1 MAISRCGFIIGGIA
15 VFLASVEVIAWWW
28 MNPRESDDSYPILT
42 YQARQASQ
50 ALSPEGISSG
60 PGESGKNTEKLT
72 FTSLPEIYQNSAPKL
87 RCSGGE
93 VLHAQLG
100 DRTGLHIAY
109 FEWDGTDT
117 GSVLEAFR
125 HTPEI
130 CLGSLGMELVS
141 KEKPITWELDGRSL
155 VFDHIIFRE
164 PLKGRGV
171 GYSQQVHTFRAVW
184 VEGMDGTDYRE
195 GLLGDQMKRLGPIR
209 LKSALSRYRP
219 AHARVIQGAV
229 RGVPNGAAAWELF
242 EKVTLDDLRFVKH
255 LSAGSLSIKL
265 ISGAFKFHPSCH
277 RLQIIEMR
285 PPRIRRLPVPRPTT
299 FR

>member
-1 MAISRCGFIIGGIA
+1 MH
-15 VFLASVEVIAWWW
+15 
-28 MNPRESDDSYPILT
+28 PRDSGDSYPVLT
-42 YQARQASQ
+42 YQTHQSTASKDNAATQGGKAGDARKE
-50 ALSPEGISSG
+50 PI
-60 PGESGKNTEKLT
+60 
-72 FTSLPEIYQNSAPKL
+72 FTPLPEIYQTSAPKL

-93 VLHAQLG
+93 VLHAQLD

-229 RGVPNGAAAWELF
+229 RGVPSGAAAWELF
-242 EKVTLDDLRFVKH
+242 EKVTLSDLKFVKH
-255 LSAGSLSIKL
+255 SS
-265 ISGAFKFHPSCH
+265 
-277 RLQIIEMR
+277 
-285 PPRIRRLPVPRPTT
+285 
-299 FR
+299 